1 MRWKWI
7 QWLASAQLAHSG
19 NGKFSVNLRNS
30 FVFWMTPFPIWK
42 LIKILH
48 SIYILCCC
56 QSVFIVPKMEW
67 NVFLCWQFRCYWCQI
82 ERVSLFDSFIY
93 AHFTLLYSLIVHEI
107 EIFRGT
113 FILNMEFLFNILRM
127 KLSSRHRSISFH

>member
-1 MRWKWI
+1 MRWKWF

-82 ERVSLFDSFIY
+82 ERVSRFDSFILLCCIRWL
-93 AHFTLLYSLIVHEI
+93 FTKLKYSTARSFWIWNFYLIFSEWSYRLAI
-107 EIFRGT
+107 DQYP
-113 FILNMEFLFNILRM
+113 FI
-127 KLSSRHRSISFH
+127 K